1 MYTICKQDII
11 KVKIETDNL
20 HVSIKI
26 VIIKKMVSQ
35 HTVFILRLFHAEKIS

>member
-26 VIIKKMVSQ
+26 VIIKKM
-35 HTVFILRLFHAEKIS
+35 